1 MKRSLAEKIDDRDIL
16 YCLSSGIIAT
26 DKRGIITHLNRRS
39 EAKLVI
45 AAKDYIG
52 RDIREV
58 LPLFHPL
65 VHECLTSGK
74 SVLGRQVSLDQ
85 GNLVVH
91 VSPILHGR
99 DLLGAV
105 CNFQEPDTFELSVR
119 KSDSYQKLNRQL
131 ETIISASSDGI
142 WVCDGRGVIVS
153 INAASEALNGIRAKE
168 VIGRNI
174 RQLLDSSIF
183 DQSVTTKVL
192 ASGQQETIVQYVEK
206 TKRTLLCTG
215 TPARDGEGKI
225 VLIVV
230 NERDMT
236 ELETLHGQF
245 EQNRKLT
252 EKYKEEISELT
263 LRELEQN
270 TLIADSNVMKHILQK
285 SLKLANIGA
294 SNILILGASG
304 TGKGLLAKSIHKNS
318 NRRDNPFIEINCAA
332 LPENLLEAE
341 LFGYEKGA
349 FTGASEAGKVGLFEL
364 AQGGTLFLDE
374 IGDMPLGLQT
384 KLLKYLDDNKFRRL
398 GGTKSISVECATI
411 SATNRNLQDLVK
423 KNLFREDLFYR
434 LSSFTLEIPSLHQ
447 RRDDIPGLVRFYLE
461 KYNRQYHKSMHISS
475 AMITTLQN
483 YSFPGNVRELKN
495 IIENGVVLSDE
506 SNIDAFLLASI
517 QKNNTS
523 LLSSGNIGSF
533 ATPVDFVDA
542 MNQQEKQLLVA
553 SRQHCRTTRE
563 IAHFLNISQP
573 SVVRKLKKHGL

>member
-1 MKRSLAEKIDDRDIL
+1 MKRPLAKTIEDRDIL

-26 DKRGIITHLNRRS
+26 DKLGRITHLNPRT
-39 EAKLVI
+39 EAKLAIV
-45 AAKDYIG
+45 AKDYVG
-52 RDIREV
+52 RDIRDV
-58 LPLFHPL
+58 LPLFDPL
-65 VHECLTSGK
+65 VHECLTTQK
-74 SVLGRQVSLDQ
+74 SVIGRQIGLDQ
-85 GNLVVH
+85 GNIVVH
-91 VSPILHGR
+91 VSPIMRGE

-105 CNFQEPDTFELSVR
+105 CNFQETDTFELSAR

-142 WVCDGRGVIVS
+142 WVCDGKGVIVS
-153 INAASEALNGIRAKE
+153 INAASETLNGIRSRD

-174 RQLLDSSIF
+174 RQLLDDSIF

-192 ASGQQETIVQYVEK
+192 ASGQQETIVQYIEK

-215 TPARDGEGKI
+215 TPARDEAGNI
-225 VLIVV
+225 ALIVV

-236 ELETLHGQF
+236 DLEILHNQF

-270 TLIADSNVMKHILQK
+270 TIIADSNVMKLILQK
-285 SLKLANIGA
+285 SQKLANIGA

-318 NRRDNPFIEINCAA
+318 NRRNNPYIEINCAA

-349 FTGASEAGKVGLFEL
+349 FTGAAETGKVGLFEL

-384 KLLKYLDDNKFRRL
+384 KLLKYFDDKKFRRL
-398 GGTKSISVECATI
+398 GGTKAINVECATI

-423 KNLFREDLFYR
+423 KNLFREDLYYR
-434 LSSFTLEIPSLHQ
+434 LSSFTLEIPALQQ
-447 RRDDIPGLVRFYLE
+447 RREDIPGLVRFYLE
-461 KYNRQYHKSMHISS
+461 KYNRQYNKSMYISS
-475 AMITTLQN
+475 AMIGILQN
-483 YSFPGNVRELKN
+483 YSFPGNTRELKN

-506 SNIDAFLLASI
+506 TNIDAFLSASI

-523 LLSSGNIGSF
+523 PLLSANLVSF
-533 ATPVDFVDA
+533 TTPVDLTDT
-542 MNQQEKQLLVA
+542 MNQLEKQLLIA
-553 SRQHCRTTRE
+553 SRHHCRTTRQ
-563 IAHFLNISQP
+563 IADFLNISQP